1 MENKKKMERR
11 INQSNEL
18 YLIEDED
25 LKRLLDRN
33 PNLKKEVEETEKLI
47 NTKLKIKTIEEFDE
61 IVGKIK
67 KLELKIKQLEKEG
80 DYRCVIDKMQQ
91 ATNQEDIEQYLNE
104 IKFHHYN
111 VVLKV
116 FLDDVFFSKND
127 IYKNRDDADFKQ
139 LDLLCIDFN
148 FSMPTE
154 NVAVSQNIMNGSHA
168 KFWSNYQQE
177 CKMSQIDFLA
187 KNLIGHYFKFAVMLF
202 VNKSKRDFMRNQS
215 LISLLKVNDTNYLK
229 MIRNIMIMHIYIS
242 TPKILLALLSN
253 PDRYNFFLQW
263 HKMLEKNLP
272 DEDKQL
278 FRDYLDSCKD
288 KLQSERNKYSY
299 FYQRE
304 WVLTGIFIFGIIASA
319 VVLTIYFLEM
329 YAATWFFWFGIVGV
343 VLTVAV
349 GIRLGYFLLKNYN
362 RFKSIDRAIDVYD
375 LNKIRD
381 FKEPEPEKISTIETK
396 KNKIIS
402 SDNEI
407 NTTEQDNNSIQL
419 EPIDTEENRND
430 P

>member
-1 MENKKKMERR
+1 
-11 INQSNEL
+11 
-18 YLIEDED
+18 
-25 LKRLLDRN
+25 
-33 PNLKKEVEETEKLI
+33 
-47 NTKLKIKTIEEFDE
+47 
-61 IVGKIK
+61 
-67 KLELKIKQLEKEG
+67 
-80 DYRCVIDKMQQ
+80 
-91 ATNQEDIEQYLNE
+91 
-104 IKFHHYN
+104 
-111 VVLKV
+111 
-116 FLDDVFFSKND
+116 
-127 IYKNRDDADFKQ
+127 
-139 LDLLCIDFN
+139 
-148 FSMPTE
+148 MPTE

-319 VVLTIYFLEM
+319 VVLILSLFNIVNLMWLFYI
-329 YAATWFFWFGIVGV
+329 GI

-349 GIRLGYFLLKNYN
+349 GIRLFFCLRKNLN
-362 RFKSIDRAIDVYD
+362 NLRKLEIDLQKEGKTIQDKIAEIDRAIYVYD

-381 FKEPEPEKISTIETK
+381 FKDPELEKIPTIEIY
-396 KNKIIS
+396 KNKIINN
-402 SDNEI
+402 NEI
-407 NTTEQDNNSIQL
+407 NSMEQNDAPESEQDNSGKNIKNIGN
-419 EPIDTEENRND
+419 P
-430 P
+430 